1 MHELHLLGALLREL
15 LVLLSQLLGLFPY
28 ELVLLLGLLNVLRH
42 LRPDRPKMRVEVL
55 YDLCTL
61 LALLLT
67 DLDMTLLELSVL
79 ALVLTRDLLLLLAD
93 HISLGTSVLVLQ
105 SLLVVQ
111 LLFDLGLDRCIAQV
125 SQ

>member
-1 MHELHLLGALLREL
+1 
-15 LVLLSQLLGLFPY
+15 
-28 ELVLLLGLLNVLRH
+28 
-42 LRPDRPKMRVEVL
+42 MRVEVL

-61 LALLLT
+61 LALLLA
-67 DLDMTLLELSVL
+67 DLDVTLLELSVL

-111 LLFDLGLDRCIAQV
+111 LLFDLGLDRCITQI
-125 SQ
+125 SE

>member
-1 MHELHLLGALLREL
+1 
-15 LVLLSQLLGLFPY
+15 
-28 ELVLLLGLLNVLRH
+28 
-42 LRPDRPKMRVEVL
+42 MRVEVL

-111 LLFDLGLDRCIAQV
+111 LLFDLGLDRCITQI
-125 SQ
+125 SE

>member
-1 MHELHLLGALLREL
+1 
-15 LVLLSQLLGLFPY
+15 
-28 ELVLLLGLLNVLRH
+28 
-42 LRPDRPKMRVEVL
+42 MRVEVL

-111 LLFDLGLDRCIAQV
+111 LLFDLGLDRCIAKV

>member
-1 MHELHLLGALLREL
+1 
-15 LVLLSQLLGLFPY
+15 
-28 ELVLLLGLLNVLRH
+28 
-42 LRPDRPKMRVEVL
+42 MRVEVL

>member
-1 MHELHLLGALLREL
+1 
-15 LVLLSQLLGLFPY
+15 
-28 ELVLLLGLLNVLRH
+28 
-42 LRPDRPKMRVEVL
+42 MRVKVL

-111 LLFDLGLDRCIAQV
+111 LLFDLGLDRCITQI
-125 SQ
+125 SE

>member
-79 ALVLTRDLLLLLAD
+79 ALVLTRNLLLLLAD